1 MVRRGEGTSRFR
13 IIRRAD
19 SGVRCSQARRS
30 SIRVDRLPE
39 RVCRISIRRCP
50 RRDRVMSV
58 VDAVVR
64 SGRDFVEPGRERG
77 SRRVD
82 PVSMQHRRRSAPE
95 NFFLKGRSSP
105 ENSVFDDVTGYGQVN
120 ASGRYRVRIAMRSLP
135 GSSLGNG
142 SGDHPYKRVCIEVR
156 AGVATGHRSD
166 FFRSCNG
173 LLRGVG

>member
-64 SGRDFVEPGRERG
+64 SGRDFVETGRERG

-105 ENSVFDDVTGYGQVN
+105 ENSVFDDVTGYGRGECKRTIPSAHRDAIV
-120 ASGRYRVRIAMRSLP
+120 AGLVTREWVRRS
-135 GSSLGNG
+135 S
-142 SGDHPYKRVCIEVR
+142 VQ
-156 AGVATGHRSD
+156 TGLHRSQGRCGD
-166 FFRSCNG
+166 RPS
-173 LLRGVG
+173 V